1 MTFADSTPA
10 EKRGQAIALGGQ
22 SSAAINPPTLPP
34 CSSIPRYSFSVF
46 PIVVFVFFRIARSS
60 HLAAAGWLVFASLFF
75 YGWWNPSYVLLLIAS
90 VAFNYASGF
99 GLARLVR
106 AGTPTLS
113 RALLALAV
121 TANLA
126 LLGYYKYANFFLQV
140 AADLS
145 GHPSNLEHIL
155 LPLGISFFTFT
166 QIAFLV
172 DVYRGFALYPR
183 AQENRQ

>member
-1 MTFADSTPA
+1 MLFN
-10 EKRGQAIALGGQ
+10 
-22 SSAAINPPTLPP
+22 SA
-34 CSSIPRYSFSVF
+34 VF
-46 PIVVFVFFRIARSS
+46 IFGFFPFVVFVFFRIARSS

-75 YGWWNPSYVLLLIAS
+75 YGWGDASYVLLLLAS

-121 TANLA
+121 IANLA
-126 LLGYYKYANFFLQV
+126 LLGYYKYANFFLQI
-140 AADLS
+140 AANLS

-172 DVYRGFALYPR
+172 DVYPGFAREYNFAHYALFVTYFPHLI
-183 AQENRQ
+183 AGPVLHHKEM